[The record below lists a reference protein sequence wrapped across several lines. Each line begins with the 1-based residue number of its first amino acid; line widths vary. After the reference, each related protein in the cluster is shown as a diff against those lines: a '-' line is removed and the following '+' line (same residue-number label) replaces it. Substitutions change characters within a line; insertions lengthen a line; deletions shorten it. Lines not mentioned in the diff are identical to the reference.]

1 MLSKELIAASV
12 AALLVLTPITRAQAD
27 THGLIG
33 AIIGGAIVGNAIN
46 NSNKRTTTTK
56 RVVTS
61 SANTA
66 TRNRNRETQTALN
79 YFGFNAGT
87 PDGVLGRNSRAAVS
101 GMQAYL
107 AFPVTGKLT
116 QFERDILIGAYQRGI
131 SGSPEAAK
139 LLASA
144 EGSKALLADQKALM
158 TGAPARRTAG
168 YAGLPI
174 EVSDAVDEIADSSD
188 PSAEQLLQRS
198 GFIQLADLNKDGKTD
213 YIMDT
218 SFSGSSFWCS
228 SAQCKTIVFASTA
241 EGYQRND
248 LLAFDPTPATFQCI
262 GGGCVVNEAPATVM
276 ASTEPAATPAPETGG
291 TVLAGASG
299 GATGG
304 ALPLFGAPA
313 AVETLSSLCNKVSV
327 VVNASGVTTVSNMT
341 DPNQVLREQFCG
353 ARAVSI
359 AMGDQLVASLPGV
372 TLQQV
377 DAQCGAY
384 GDALQAQV
392 AALSLKPRD
401 EVVREMGAFVLNAG
415 MDPAQLA
422 TTAKIC
428 LSSGYRT
435 DNMAVALGS
444 GMLLVALGEG
454 PYGELMGHHLTQG
467 FGASKR
473 MDLAMSWYDNA
484 LAAVNGGA
492 VAVLGPNQPER
503 PALLQAALSG
513 MAGGGADVAPTAV
526 SGAKPKLPTFGA
538 ASQ

>member
-1 MLSKELIAASV
+1 MLSKELLAASAA
-12 AALLVLTPITRAQAD
+12 AALILTPVTRANAD

-33 AIIGGAIVGNAIN
+33 AIIGGAIVGSAIN
-46 NSNKRTTTTK
+46 NSNKRTTTK

-61 SANTA
+61 SSNTA

-87 PDGVLGRNSRAAVS
+87 PDGVLGRNSRAAIS

-158 TGAPARRTAG
+158 TGAPARRTTG

-228 SAQCKTIVFASTA
+228 SVQCKAIVFASTA
-241 EGYQRND
+241 DGYQRND
-248 LLAFDPTPATFQCI
+248 LLAFNPTPATFQCI
-262 GGGCVVNEAPATVM
+262 GGGCVVNEQPATVM
-276 ASTEPAATPAPETGG
+276 ASTEAPVTPAPETGG

-299 GATGG
+299 GG
-304 ALPLFGAPA
+304 ALPVFGAPA

-327 VVNASGVTTVSNMT
+327 VVNAGGVTTVSNMT
-341 DPNQVLREQFCG
+341 DPNQVLREQFCA

-384 GDALQAQV
+384 GEALQGQV
-392 AALSLKPRD
+392 AGLSLKPRA
-401 EVVREMGAFVLNAG
+401 EVVREMGSFVLNAG

-422 TTAKIC
+422 NTAKIC

-435 DNMAVALGS
+435 DNMGVAIGS
-444 GMLLVALGEG
+444 GLLLVALGEG

-473 MDLAMSWYDNA
+473 TDLAMPWYEEA

-492 VAVLGPNQPER
+492 IPVLGPNQPER
-503 PALLQAALSG
+503 PALLQAAVTGLS
-513 MAGGGADVAPTAV
+513 GGGAAGLAPISA
-526 SGAKPKLPTFGA
+526 SGAKPKLPTFGS